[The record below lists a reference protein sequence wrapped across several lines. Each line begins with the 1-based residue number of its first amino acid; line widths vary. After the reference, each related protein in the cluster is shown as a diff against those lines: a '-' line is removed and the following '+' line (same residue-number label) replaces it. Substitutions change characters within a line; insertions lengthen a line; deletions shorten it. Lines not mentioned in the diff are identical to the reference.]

1 MSFLYVTTVCAC
13 ASDINKRPYS
23 PRAQNITSYFGSI
36 NSEPLCRRIKDEK
49 RAIISILFTIYASPK
64 RASLKCVC
72 SEPFFFCFF
81 FFARPVHRTHHDDK
95 PKNRRKKRTQSKDGT
110 KEQQQIKVLAAF
122 VMHVSFRST
131 NDVITHCMRTLAFL
145 FPIFIGRSF
154 RTFVHAFRSIYARR
168 MVTLMLIAP
177 LLSVLVHTHR
187 VKHRQRHTAHTHRIY
202 EYNNSQPC
210 NLFTHWMFNDTSM
223 L

>member
-110 KEQQQIKVLAAF
+110 KEQQQNKSARCFCHACIVSKHKWRDYALHAHAGISVSHIYRSLIPHF
-122 VMHVSFRST
+122 CSCVSFNLRTSHGHI
-131 NDVITHCMRTLAFL
+131 DAHCPIAQCARTHTQSETQTETYGA
-145 FPIFIGRSF
+145 
-154 RTFVHAFRSIYARR
+154 HASYI
-168 MVTLMLIAP
+168 
-177 LLSVLVHTHR
+177 
-187 VKHRQRHTAHTHRIY
+187 RIQQQ
-202 EYNNSQPC
+202 SAV
-210 NLFTHWMFNDTSM
+210 
-223 L
+223 

>member
-1 MSFLYVTTVCAC
+1 MQCAC

-81 FFARPVHRTHHDDK
+81 FSLDQCTAHITTTNQK
-95 PKNRRKKRTQSKDGT
+95 IEEKNERNQKT
-110 KEQQQIKVLAAF
+110 EQKNNNKIKVLAAF